1 MAGFNGVSNN
11 ECVKEGFN
19 NNMSEETIEQLTILL
34 DFSMEEID
42 SENRGQVTVQIKRKV
57 SKLWLKSKM
66 K

>member
-1 MAGFNGVSNN
+1 
-11 ECVKEGFN
+11 
-19 NNMSEETIEQLTILL
+19 MSEETIEQLTILL

>member
-11 ECVKEGFN
+11 KCVKEGFN